1 MWQYE
6 GLSTVLSESFP
17 LVQGGSA
24 SSCSVQ
30 GYLRPCG
37 MKRCRPDATGVKVRN
52 MSQQIKVMIADDH
65 PLIVEGLTSVL
76 TRHGVDVVGAAS
88 RAVDVIAVFGK
99 LQPDV
104 LVLDLRFGDEAM
116 GGLDVLSELLQAQA
130 EARVVIYTQFD
141 QDAVVREAYKRGAKA
156 FVTKSTDPAELA
168 ATILKVHRG
177 ETVFLP
183 DIANRLALLSV
194 RGEESPLA
202 RLQPREVEVFK
213 WMAQGLTNV
222 EIAERMGLSPKTIS
236 TTSQSIKDQLGIH
249 RAADITLLAVKCGVI
264 EP

>member
-1 MWQYE
+1 
-6 GLSTVLSESFP
+6 
-17 LVQGGSA
+17 
-24 SSCSVQ
+24 
-30 GYLRPCG
+30 
-37 MKRCRPDATGVKVRN
+37 

-76 TRHGVDVVGAAS
+76 SRHGVDVVGAAS
-88 RAVDVIAVFGK
+88 QAAAVVQVFETLG
-99 LQPDV
+99 PDV

-116 GGLDVLSELLQAQA
+116 GGLDVLSELLKAHPG
-130 EARVVIYTQFD
+130 ARVIVYTQFD
-141 QDAVVREAYKRGAKA
+141 QDAVVREAYKRGARA
-156 FVTKSTDPAELA
+156 FVTKSTDPTTLA
-168 ATILKVHRG
+168 GTILKVFEG

-183 DIANRLALLSV
+183 EIANRLAMMSV
-194 RGEESPLA
+194 RGEASPLA